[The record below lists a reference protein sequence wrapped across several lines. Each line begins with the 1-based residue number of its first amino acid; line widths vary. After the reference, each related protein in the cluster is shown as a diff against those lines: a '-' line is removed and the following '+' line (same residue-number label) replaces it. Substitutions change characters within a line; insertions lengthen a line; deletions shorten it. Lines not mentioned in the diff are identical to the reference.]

1 MQYVNP
7 STTDWET
14 WASLLSNDRIHNG
27 NYGHYDII
35 TALKCISKNIHAFSG
50 NPSRVSIFGET
61 SGWNTARA
69 VVASPVAKGLF
80 SAAIMQSQAAGIDPD
95 GLYSNYT
102 SAAVNFDRFT

>member
-1 MQYVNP
+1 
-7 STTDWET
+7 
-14 WASLLSNDRIHNG
+14 
-27 NYGHYDII
+27 
-35 TALKCISKNIHAFSG
+35 
-50 NPSRVSIFGET
+50 
-61 SGWNTARA
+61 